1 MGRFGSAVV
10 VGVVALFVSAP
21 ALSQTPIA
29 GGLTALPSTSYGPNL
44 VQNPGF
50 ETLSGALPASWTS
63 GGGWSADQLLVH
75 GGRMAYRRTTGA
87 STSAQTLQLK
97 AGIYLLSAWIKTD
110 TLGSG
115 ATSGVRLTLDFRPG
129 GINAWWPSDVING
142 TTDWKLYQIGPIV
155 VDTDRTAAVQLE
167 NYNAAS
173 GTAWFDDVSLIQVL
187 PAAVDAFLLYPNYRG
202 MIFDDQPQTVQ
213 LDVTV
218 TPPGGDFGRYS
229 VRATLADEASGQL
242 VAQQSFPA
250 ASHLVAAVDGSAM
263 QSGRGYL
270 ATVSL
275 VDLSVPDG
283 APNSIVST
291 YPAYRVSKVAGSAR
305 QSMNV
310 SVDAKNRIV
319 LKGVP
324 RFVLG
329 VYDSGLGYSSDPTF
343 WENTLWS
350 PTGDRRMTGLGINMY
365 LNYHYGQAPTT
376 AMTVL
381 MNNLQQHGVM
391 YLQTG
396 NCFDKYPADP
406 TFPINS
412 SDSYVATL
420 GAHAGSAGYYTIDEC
435 LSSLQAGALAQYQR
449 LRSLDADSMTFGPL
463 LGNPDIVLWRDSAD
477 VLGSDPYPLFGA
489 EPSGGYN
496 LAQVADWTALTRTA
510 VKDARPFMT
519 VLQFFKFT
527 SQGRFPTLAEMRN
540 MAYMA
545 IVEGARGL
553 WWWSLGT
560 SALQDV
566 CAGWCAE
573 KTTYMN
579 NLKSVVNEIAA
590 LEPALLADDAPGV
603 LTANS
608 NAAAIKTKV
617 KVVGATRYVFA
628 YNYTRTLQ
636 SATFTLSAAAA
647 SITVNAEGRTISPT
661 GATFTDTF
669 GPFAAHVYVVA
680 NGGADN
686 TTLNATPTAVT
697 AGSAVTAT
705 WSGMGVITPTD
716 WLGLYAS
723 GTPAAAY
730 LAWVYVSCSQTPD
743 IGRAAGSCALRVPA
757 GVPPAAYEL
766 RLFANNGYTRVATS
780 GPVSVNAATVLLS
793 ESPTSAVAGAIVTA
807 QWSGIA
813 SPTAS
818 DWIGLYAAGAPDS
831 AYLAWVYVSCSQS
844 AGNAATAGSCAFR
857 LPATLTPGN
866 YELRAFANDA
876 FVRIATSGLFA
887 VGAPAASLS
896 ESPASA
902 LGGAPITASWSS
914 IGSPTATDWIG
925 LFVPGTADTAYLAW
939 IYVSCSQTA
948 LAAAASGSCGFAVP
962 TTLAGGTYE
971 LRVFAANGFTRLAIS
986 NTFSVSR

>member
-63 GGGWSADQLLVH
+63 GGGWSADQLVVH

-110 TLGSG
+110 TLGSC
-115 ATSGVRLTLDFRPG
+115 A
-129 GINAWWPSDVING
+129 PS
-142 TTDWKLYQIGPIV
+142 
-155 VDTDRTAAVQLE
+155 
-167 NYNAAS
+167 
-173 GTAWFDDVSLIQVL
+173 
-187 PAAVDAFLLYPNYRG
+187 
-202 MIFDDQPQTVQ
+202 
-213 LDVTV
+213 
-218 TPPGGDFGRYS
+218 GDFGRYS

-435 LSSLQAGALAQYQR
+435 LSSLQAGAPAQYP
-449 LRSLDADSMTFGPL
+449 AP
-463 LGNPDIVLWRDSAD
+463 
-477 VLGSDPYPLFGA
+477 
-489 EPSGGYN
+489 
-496 LAQVADWTALTRTA
+496 
-510 VKDARPFMT
+510 RP
-519 VLQFFKFT
+519 
-527 SQGRFPTLAEMRN
+527 R
-540 MAYMA
+540 
-545 IVEGARGL
+545 
-553 WWWSLGT
+553 
-560 SALQDV
+560 
-566 CAGWCAE
+566 
-573 KTTYMN
+573 
-579 NLKSVVNEIAA
+579 
-590 LEPALLADDAPGV
+590 
-603 LTANS
+603 
-608 NAAAIKTKV
+608 
-617 KVVGATRYVFA
+617 
-628 YNYTRTLQ
+628 
-636 SATFTLSAAAA
+636 
-647 SITVNAEGRTISPT
+647 
-661 GATFTDTF
+661 
-669 GPFAAHVYVVA
+669 
-680 NGGADN
+680 
-686 TTLNATPTAVT
+686 
-697 AGSAVTAT
+697 
-705 WSGMGVITPTD
+705 
-716 WLGLYAS
+716 
-723 GTPAAAY
+723 
-730 LAWVYVSCSQTPD
+730 
-743 IGRAAGSCALRVPA
+743 
-757 GVPPAAYEL
+757 
-766 RLFANNGYTRVATS
+766 
-780 GPVSVNAATVLLS
+780 
-793 ESPTSAVAGAIVTA
+793 
-807 QWSGIA
+807 
-813 SPTAS
+813 
-818 DWIGLYAAGAPDS
+818 
-831 AYLAWVYVSCSQS
+831 
-844 AGNAATAGSCAFR
+844 
-857 LPATLTPGN
+857 
-866 YELRAFANDA
+866 
-876 FVRIATSGLFA
+876 
-887 VGAPAASLS
+887 
-896 ESPASA
+896 
-902 LGGAPITASWSS
+902 
-914 IGSPTATDWIG
+914 
-925 LFVPGTADTAYLAW
+925 
-939 IYVSCSQTA
+939 
-948 LAAAASGSCGFAVP
+948 
-962 TTLAGGTYE
+962 
-971 LRVFAANGFTRLAIS
+971 
-986 NTFSVSR
+986 